1 MEIGK
6 AKGTLLALRLSK
18 LQFKKRKDRTEQNKI
33 ELNDRNLLEIV
44 LVMANSQKVSKRFF

>member
-33 ELNDRNLLEIV
+33 ELNGRNLLEMI
-44 LVMANSQKVSKRFF
+44 LVIAIGHKV